1 MAGLSGRTKEATMRN
16 IRVICVCLTAALALG
31 LAAGCSRSRLTK
43 ENYDRIAT
51 GMSPADVEGIMGK
64 GTEQAASSVAVP
76 SVSVAGVHVG
86 GASTSTKVLLWQ
98 EGRKVISVTFVNDK
112 VMTKTQFGL

>member
-1 MAGLSGRTKEATMRN
+1 MRKT
-16 IRVICVCLTAALALG
+16 RSVSVYLLAVLALAFS
-31 LAAGCSRSRLTK
+31 AGCSKSRLTK

-51 GMSPADVEGIMGK
+51 GMSPADVEAIMGK
-64 GTEQAASSVAVP
+64 GTEQASSSVAVP
-76 SVSVAGVHVG
+76 SMSVGGVSVG
-86 GASTSTKVLLWQ
+86 GTTTSTKVLTWQ